1 MLGLLLGII
10 VTVFVGIL
18 IFKGYKA
25 QTVLFFGGL
34 VLMACAIIFNFG
46 PIIAEDKSTG
56 FAWFDLFE
64 WIKNNFSSRSSGLG
78 LTIMAVAG
86 FAKYMEYIGASR
98 ALVKITIAPIK
109 KLNSP
114 YIILAVGYLVGQFL
128 NIFIPSASGLGVL
141 LMVTM
146 YPILVGAGVSPLAAT
161 AMIGTASC
169 LDLGPA
175 SGNANL
181 AATTG
186 GVDVSLYFTQQQI
199 PVGLLVA
206 AGIAISHYL
215 VQKHFDQKEGY
226 DPSTAVI
233 ENTEEDSD
241 VNVPK
246 IYALLPLLPL
256 FLILIF
262 SELLIST
269 IKMDVIT
276 AMLLSI
282 TIALVLEVIRNKGAK
297 ETIAS
302 IQVFFDGMG
311 KQFATVVTLIVAGE
325 TFANGLTSVG
335 AIDAI
340 ISGAQSAGLGAS
352 IMIVIMTAIIS
363 VTAIVMGS
371 GNAPFFAFAALAPD
385 TAAGVGISAIKIL
398 LPMQFAAG
406 IARSISPITAV
417 IVAVAGVAN
426 IDPFKV
432 VRRTAIPMVVG
443 LVLTL
448 VGTFIFL

>member
-1 MLGLLLGII
+1 MLGLLIGII
-10 VTVFVGIL
+10 VTVFVGYY

-25 QTVLFFGGL
+25 QTVLFAGGL
-34 VLMACAIIFNFG
+34 ILMACAIIFNFA

-56 FAWFDLFE
+56 FVWFDLFE
-64 WIKNNFSSRSSGLG
+64 WIKNNFSSRASGLG

-86 FAKYMEYIGASR
+86 FAKYMEHIGAST

-114 YIILAVGYLVGQFL
+114 YIILAVGYLVGQLL

-199 PVGLLVA
+199 PVGLLVS

-215 VQKHFDQKEGY
+215 VQKHYDKKEGY
-226 DPSTAVI
+226 DLDTVTVSTS
-233 ENTEEDSD
+233 EELDEKA
-241 VNVPK
+241 PK
-246 IYALLPLLPL
+246 FYAILPLLPL
-256 FLILIF
+256 FLILAF
-262 SELLIST
+262 SKLLISS

-276 AMLLSI
+276 AMLISVA
-282 TIALVLEVIRNKGAK
+282 IALLLEVIRYKGTK
-297 ETIAS
+297 EVVGS

-340 ISGAQSAGLGAS
+340 ISGAQSAGLGAN
-352 IMIVIMTAIIS
+352 IMIIIMTAIIS

-385 TAAGVGISAIKIL
+385 TAAAVGINAIKIL

-426 IDPFKV
+426 LDPFKV
-432 VRRTAIPMVVG
+432 VKRTAIPMLVG
-443 LVLTL
+443 LILTL